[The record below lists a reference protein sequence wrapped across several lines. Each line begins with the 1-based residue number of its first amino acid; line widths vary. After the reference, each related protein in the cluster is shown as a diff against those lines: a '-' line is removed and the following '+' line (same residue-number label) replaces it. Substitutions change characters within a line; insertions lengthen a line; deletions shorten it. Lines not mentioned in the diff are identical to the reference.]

1 MPDAVKSSVE
11 TPQANQAT
19 TPETAADAPSSL
31 RELAKLFAPID
42 EKADPAETP
51 AGDGKK
57 PAEKVKP
64 KTLAQAAERL
74 GVDIKDLYDLEIPS
88 DQLKGL
94 TLGKL
99 KDHMVERENF
109 TTRSLK
115 LEEDAAQKEAE
126 FERASLELQTLLGSL
141 PKDAI
146 KPEVR
151 DAIRQKHEATLKIER
166 ERTLQAIPE
175 WKNEKVRVEELTG
188 MVEHLEGFGFPAS
201 YLRSVTD
208 HRALKFIRASWQR
221 ATRLQAALE
230 LVTEKKPAALGKGKS
245 GAPSPTTGSKPK
257 SRQEQE
263 MQRYLRAVT
272 P

>member
-11 TPQANQAT
+11 TPQANETT
-19 TPETAADAPSSL
+19 TPETATEEASSL
-31 RELAKLFAPID
+31 RELAKLFTLD
-42 EKADPAETP
+42 DQADPAETP
-51 AGDGKK
+51 AGDDKK

-74 GVDIKDLYDLEIPS
+74 GVEVKDLYDLEIPS

-126 FERASLELQTLLGSL
+126 FERANLELQTLLGAL

-146 KPEVR
+146 KPEIREAV
-151 DAIRQKHEATLKIER
+151 RQKHEATLKIER
-166 ERTLQAIPE
+166 ERTLQTIPE
-175 WKNEKVRVEELTG
+175 WKDEKVRTEELAG
-188 MVEHLEGFGFPAS
+188 MVEHLTGFGFPAS
-201 YLRSVTD
+201 YLKSVTD

-221 ATRLQAALE
+221 ETRLRKALE
-230 LVTEKKPAALGKGKS
+230 LVTEKKPANLGKGKP
-245 GAPSPTTGSKPK
+245 GAPQTRTGSKPM